1 MYFAIIGDVISSRK
15 IKDRKQFQKD
25 LSGILDEI
33 NKSYSEDIVSKFVIT
48 LGDEFQ
54 GLLNKADYLLEIAD
68 KIKFKLDP
76 IGVRFGIGIGRIE
89 TEINQ
94 ERSIGADGPV
104 YWCARK
110 AINLI
115 HEKNDYNVSKIAIEA
130 EKENNFIDMINESL
144 HLCDFIEKKWQ
155 PSQKNLIKAS
165 VLYFGHDTKVPQK
178 ELAKL
183 LDLSVPTINVKIQS
197 TGYYNYLRLK
207 KSICQS
213 LQRNWGNKQ

>member
-15 IKDRKQFQKD
+15 INYRKQFQKD

-33 NKSYSEDIVSKFVIT
+33 NKSYSEDIASKFVIT

-54 GLLNKADYLLEIAD
+54 GLLKKADYLLEITD

-76 IGVRFGIGIGRIE
+76 IEVRFGIGVGEIE
-89 TEINQ
+89 TEIIQ
-94 ERSIGADGPV
+94 ERSIGAYGPV

-115 HEKNDYNVSKIAIEA
+115 HGKKDYNVSKIAIAVE
-130 EKENNFIDMINESL
+130 EENNFIDMINESL

-155 PSQKNLIKAS
+155 ISQKNLIKAS
-165 VLYFGHDTKVPQK
+165 VLHFGHNTKIPQK

-213 LQRNWGNKQ
+213 LQRNWGNKH